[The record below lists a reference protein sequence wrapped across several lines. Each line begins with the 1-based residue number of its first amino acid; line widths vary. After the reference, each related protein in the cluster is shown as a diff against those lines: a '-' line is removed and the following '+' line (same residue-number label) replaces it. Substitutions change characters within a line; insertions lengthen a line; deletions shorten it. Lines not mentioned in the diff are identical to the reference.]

1 MQRSGMV
8 LGDVPVRFN
17 RGFSPIGT
25 DEKIYGSVKIRE
37 DPRLFFCFEGC
48 VVPADLG
55 GAQWEANP

>member
-1 MQRSGMV
+1 MQGSGMV
-8 LGDVPVRFN
+8 LADVPVRFN

-25 DEKIYGSVKIRE
+25 DEKKYGSVKIRE
-37 DPRLFFCFEGC
+37 DPRLFFKGC